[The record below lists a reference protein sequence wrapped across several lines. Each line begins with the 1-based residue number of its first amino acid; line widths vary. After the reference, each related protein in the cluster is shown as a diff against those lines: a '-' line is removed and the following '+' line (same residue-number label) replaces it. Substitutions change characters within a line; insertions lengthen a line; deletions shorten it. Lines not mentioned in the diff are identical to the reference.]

1 MQWVLSYSLDTQVS
15 STILDYGSLGTG
27 NFLWHRRI
35 YPKSDKH
42 LWIVIWFML
51 NLTNFDRPNRNFI
64 TELTIWSNNLW
75 LSYQKV
81 VFIYPSLII
90 FVLEFHGY
98 IFWVSYGPYPDFL
111 YLFST
116 LFSGVVADA
125 HLAIWN
131 YGRFCLKI
139 LYWQLNQTILYN
151 GLHFEVNIVLEN
163 TKNQPMIFL
172 WTNNPFYLPMFFNNQ
187 ISKKVPNYNFTKKWD
202 GEMTWQNLISV
213 QAAHHE
219 AV

>member
-1 MQWVLSYSLDTQVS
+1 MWSLTARIINTTNYKAMCTTVMQWVLSYSLDTQVS

-35 YPKSDKH
+35 YPKSDKQ

-98 IFWVSYGPYPDFL
+98 IFWISYGPYPDFL

-116 LFSGVVADA
+116 LFSRCAPRD
-125 HLAIWN
+125 LKLWSFLSKNFILTTKSN
-131 YGRFCLKI
+131 Y
-139 LYWQLNQTILYN
+139 
-151 GLHFEVNIVLEN
+151 
-163 TKNQPMIFL
+163 
-172 WTNNPFYLPMFFNNQ
+172 
-187 ISKKVPNYNFTKKWD
+187 
-202 GEMTWQNLISV
+202 LI
-213 QAAHHE
+213 
-219 AV
+219 